1 MGRYS
6 EEQFQNLCKDVS
18 KTENDKIKNAIFMV
32 NDAVKRNNELRN
44 LDIEVFVQGSYAN
57 NTNVKAESDVD
68 VCVMLKST
76 FYYGCP
82 DGLTNEDYGFPLA
95 YDFDYNRYKQNVIEA
110 LKAKFGPN
118 DIKIGNKAVNIKS
131 NTYRVEADVVIAL
144 QYRNYRAINSKEYN
158 RYIEGTKFISSSG
171 DIVINYPKIHIE
183 NGNLKDEETYG
194 LYKNLV
200 RIFKN
205 IKNDMTDER
214 IITGDKITS
223 FLIESLIYNVPND
236 VINYFSINYYT
247 WYQMVK
253 EVTRYLYNKMNKEVK
268 YGKFLEVSK
277 RYYLF
282 RSKRKWT
289 EYDVRDFL
297 VQIWN
302 YIK

>member
-18 KTENDKIKNAIFMV
+18 KTENSRIENAIYMV
-32 NDAVKRNNELRN
+32 NDAIKRNYELSN
-44 LDIEVFVQGSYAN
+44 LYIEVFAQGSYAN

-76 FYYGCP
+76 FYYECS

-95 YDFDYNRYKQNVIEA
+95 YDFDYNRYKQNVIET

-144 QYRNYRAINSKEYN
+144 QYRNYRIGSYLYKK
-158 RYIEGTKFISSSG
+158 YIEGIKFISNSG

-205 IKNDMTDER
+205 IKNDMIDER

-223 FLIESLIYNVPND
+223 FLVESLIYNVPND

-253 EVTRYLYNKMNKEVK
+253 EVTRYLYNRMNKEIK

-282 RSKRKWT
+282 HSKRKWT
-289 EYDVRDFL
+289 EYDVKDFL
-297 VQIWN
+297 EKIWD
-302 YIK
+302 YIG